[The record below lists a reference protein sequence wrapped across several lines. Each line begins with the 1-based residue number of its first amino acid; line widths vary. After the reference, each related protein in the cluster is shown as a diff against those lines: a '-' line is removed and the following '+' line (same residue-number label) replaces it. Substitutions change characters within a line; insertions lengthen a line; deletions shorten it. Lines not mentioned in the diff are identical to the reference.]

1 VKKLLFLMILL
12 CFGGIAAESGPTQ
25 LVLNPRGVG
34 AGQTGILKFFELDK
48 TNYVGIKAPDTVA
61 VNIEFTWFSAFPA
74 ATTPITMTSAG
85 VLSTSTIN
93 LASSDFVSGQLSISN
108 GGTGQ
113 SSKTP
118 AFDALSPLTTQ
129 GDMIYYD
136 GADNVRL
143 AKGSGLQ
150 LLRMNAGATAPEW
163 FTIASTD
170 LSDTTNIARLNAAN
184 VFSHATGQSMTKL
197 LLPGST
203 SGTLTV
209 QSAATAGTNTITLP
223 AGTTDFSATG
233 GVSQVVKQTA
243 AGGAFTVAQLAASDL
258 SNGTTGSNSV
268 VLATSPTLTT
278 PNIGTPSTAVLT
290 NATGLPLTTGVTG
303 TLSDDNGGT
312 GQSTYATGDTLY
324 ASAANTLSKLPI
336 GSTNQILSVV
346 GGVPVWTSGVNPNVE
361 VNLTHNTATTFATY
375 TVPTM
380 TSVGGT
386 IVYTVTCSN
395 GVEVQSNS
403 GTFKWQM
410 TNKADVFTPDS
421 SQTQSTI
428 ASAGTLTVSFS
439 FTTDGAT
446 DAVSIKCTA
455 SSSLTPTTLKI
466 VYNNADGSVG
476 TIVIPAASVSYSSL
490 TSAAQT
496 TQYRKNRVINGDF
509 KISQRNPTASG
520 AATTDGGYTA
530 DRFVVNRGGSYGGT
544 LTWTASSTV
553 PGTSDFIAAGIP
565 YRTFQNSFR
574 LDTTQDTTLSNDGYC
589 LLSTRIEGYDIA
601 DLINSTTNAGFTV
614 SFWTRNSRAGTYC
627 IFLKNASGDRT
638 YVSAY
643 TVTANTWKYVTVT
656 CTASPGSTWL
666 TTNGVG
672 LSLGWTLCSGTDFDD
687 GTNDAWV
694 SSNEFCSTSQQN
706 WADVASDFYITGIQ
720 LEPGTSATPFESR
733 TFTQE
738 LALCQRYYE
747 KSFDYATV
755 PAQGARG
762 YRVDNACADDN
773 ANVTGKVYYAV
784 RKRSSSVTLTAY
796 RSSIAG
802 NNTSGRYTVYKSGV
816 WTEASSTSLN
826 ADSEISFGVSAAT
839 AVTVHNIYPIAG
851 DWTADCE
858 L

>member
-1 VKKLLFLMILL
+1 MKKKILGGLTLCLCGMILASVFSVTVRDAQAAFISEL
-12 CFGGIAAESGPTQ
+12 TTTLFGQVSYSTAATITPSQITANQDDYNPTGLSTASVVRLSSNSSIFINGIVKSGSHNAQLTLINVGSFNIQLPDQAGTSTAAYRFALSSATYLLKPGASC
-25 LVLNPRGVG
+25 VLLYDTTASRWRL
-34 AGQTGILKFFELDK
+34 QTGSF
-48 TNYVGIKAPDTVA
+48 AQMSP
-61 VNIEFTWFSAFPA
+61 
-74 ATTPITMTSAG
+74 
-85 VLSTSTIN
+85 TST
-93 LASSDFVSGQLSISN
+93 
-108 GGTGQ
+108 T
-113 SSKTP
+113 
-118 AFDALSPLTTQ
+118 
-129 GDMIYYD
+129 GDMTY
-136 GADNVRL
+136 
-143 AKGSGLQ
+143 
-150 LLRMNAGATAPEW
+150 
-163 FTIASTD
+163 ASD
-170 LSDTTNIARLNAAN
+170 A
-184 VFSHATGQSMTKL
+184 
-197 LLPGST
+197 
-203 SGTLTV
+203 
-209 QSAATAGTNTITLP
+209 NTITRL
-223 AGTTDFSATG
+223 G
-233 GVSQVVKQTA
+233 
-243 AGGAFTVAQLAASDL
+243 
-258 SNGTTGSNSV
+258 
-268 VLATSPTLTT
+268 
-278 PNIGTPSTAVLT
+278 
-290 NATGLPLTTGVTG
+290 
-303 TLSDDNGGT
+303 
-312 GQSTYATGDTLY
+312 
-324 ASAANTLSKLPI
+324 I

-361 VNLTHNTATTFATY
+361 VNLTHNTATTVTSY
-375 TVPTM
+375 TVPST

-386 IVYTVTCSN
+386 LVYTVTCTD
-395 GVEVQSNS
+395 GTEVQSNS
-403 GTFKWQM
+403 GQFKWQVY
-410 TNKADVFTPDS
+410 NKADTFSTDG
-421 SQTQSTI
+421 SQTQS
-428 ASAGTLTVSFS
+428 SVLSSGTLSVSFS
-439 FTTDGAT
+439 FVTDGAT
-446 DAVSIKCTA
+446 DNVAIKCTA

-476 TIVIPAASVSYSSL
+476 TITIPTASVGYTSL

-530 DRFVVNRGGSYGGT
+530 DRFVVNRGGAYSGT

-553 PGTSDFIAAGIP
+553 PGTSDFTAAGIP

-666 TTNGVG
+666 STNGVG